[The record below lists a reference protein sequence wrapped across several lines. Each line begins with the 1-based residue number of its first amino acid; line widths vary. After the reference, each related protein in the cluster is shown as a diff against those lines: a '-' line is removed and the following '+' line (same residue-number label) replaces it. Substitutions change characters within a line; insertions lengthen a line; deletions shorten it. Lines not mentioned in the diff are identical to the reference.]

1 MKSSKTNFDLWKKA
15 KKLIP
20 GGNVFLSKRPEL
32 FLPKYWPTYYKKSK
46 GCQIWDLKGRKF
58 FDFSLMGV
66 GTNILGYA
74 YDKID
79 NEVKKAVDNGN
90 MSSLNSYDEIKLSE
104 SLLDIHKWAHM
115 IKFARSGGEANSIA
129 VRIARASTNRQDIA
143 VCGYHGWHDWYL
155 AANLRKKNKLSNY
168 LIKGL
173 LTEGVHNSLANT
185 TYTFIYND
193 YKSLEKLISNH
204 PSIGIIKMEVSRNYL
219 PNQNYLKKVRQLCN
233 RKKIILIFDE
243 CTSGFRETFGGLH
256 KKYKINPD
264 IAVFGKALGNG
275 YAITAVIGKREI
287 MQNSKKSFISSTFW
301 SERIGFV
308 AGYNT
313 LKQMKQIKSWKEI
326 SSKGSLIKKNWLK
339 IFSENKYSINISGLN
354 SIPSFLFEKDNS
366 ARVTFITQEMLK
378 HNFLAANTIF
388 MSIAH
393 KNLYIKSYLE
403 KLEQTVSL
411 MKKIEDKGIKI
422 KNKIIGP
429 LKSDTFDRLN

>member
-115 IKFARSGGEANSIA
+115 RKFARSGGEANSIA

-219 PNQNYLKKVRQLCN
+219 PNQNYLKKVRQ
-233 RKKIILIFDE
+233 
-243 CTSGFRETFGGLH
+243 
-256 KKYKINPD
+256 
-264 IAVFGKALGNG
+264 
-275 YAITAVIGKREI
+275 
-287 MQNSKKSFISSTFW
+287 
-301 SERIGFV
+301 
-308 AGYNT
+308 
-313 LKQMKQIKSWKEI
+313 
-326 SSKGSLIKKNWLK
+326 
-339 IFSENKYSINISGLN
+339 
-354 SIPSFLFEKDNS
+354 
-366 ARVTFITQEMLK
+366 
-378 HNFLAANTIF
+378 
-388 MSIAH
+388 
-393 KNLYIKSYLE
+393 
-403 KLEQTVSL
+403 
-411 MKKIEDKGIKI
+411 
-422 KNKIIGP
+422 
-429 LKSDTFDRLN
+429 

>member
-1 MKSSKTNFDLWKKA
+1 M
-15 KKLIP
+15 
-20 GGNVFLSKRPEL
+20 
-32 FLPKYWPTYYKKSK
+32 
-46 GCQIWDLKGRKF
+46 
-58 FDFSLMGV
+58 
-66 GTNILGYA
+66 
-74 YDKID
+74 
-79 NEVKKAVDNGN
+79 
-90 MSSLNSYDEIKLSE
+90 
-104 SLLDIHKWAHM
+104 
-115 IKFARSGGEANSIA
+115 
-129 VRIARASTNRQDIA
+129 
-143 VCGYHGWHDWYL
+143 
-155 AANLRKKNKLSNY
+155 
-168 LIKGL
+168 
-173 LTEGVHNSLANT
+173 HNSLANT
-185 TYTFIYND
+185 THTFIYND
-193 YKSLEKLISNH
+193 YKSLEKLINNH

-219 PNQNYLKKVRQLCN
+219 PDKNYLKKVRQLCN
-233 RKKIILIFDE
+233 KKIILIFDE

-313 LKQMKQIKSWKEI
+313 LKHMKQIKSWKEI
-326 SSKGSLIKKNWLK
+326 SSKGSLVKKNWLK
-339 IFSENKYSINISGLN
+339 IFSENKYSVKISGLN
-354 SIPSFLFEKDNS
+354 SIPSFLFEKHNS

-393 KNLYIKSYLE
+393 KNFYIKNYLE
-403 KLEQTVSL
+403 KLEQTVSS

-422 KNKIIGP
+422 ETKIIGP

>member
-1 MKSSKTNFDLWKKA
+1 MKKLKKNYNLWNKA

-32 FLPKYWPTYYKKSK
+32 FLPNYWPTYYKKSK
-46 GCQIWDLKGRKF
+46 GCQIWDLNGRKF

-79 NEVKKAVDNGN
+79 NEIKKAVDNGN
-90 MSSLNSYDEIKLSE
+90 MSTLNSYDEIKLSE
-104 SLLDIHKWAHM
+104 SLLNIHKWADM
-115 IKFARSGGEANSIA
+115 VKFARSGGEANSIA
-129 VRIARASTNRQDIA
+129 VRIARASTSKQDIA

-173 LTEGVHNSLANT
+173 LTDGVHKNLANT
-185 TYTFIYND
+185 THTFIYND
-193 YKSLEKLISNH
+193 YKNLEKLINNH
-204 PSIGIIKMEVSRNYL
+204 PNIGIIKMEVSRNYL
-219 PNQNYLKKVRQLCN
+219 PEKNYLKKVRQLCN

-256 KKYKINPD
+256 KKYKIYPD

-275 YAITAVIGKREI
+275 YAITAAIGKREI
-287 MQNSKKSFISSTFW
+287 MENSKKSFISSTFW

-313 LKQMKQIKSWKEI
+313 LKYMKQIKSWKEI
-326 SSKGSLIKKNWLK
+326 SSKGILIKKNWDK
-339 IFSENKYSINISGLN
+339 IF
-354 SIPSFLFEKDNS
+354 
-366 ARVTFITQEMLK
+366 
-378 HNFLAANTIF
+378 
-388 MSIAH
+388 
-393 KNLYIKSYLE
+393 
-403 KLEQTVSL
+403 
-411 MKKIEDKGIKI
+411 
-422 KNKIIGP
+422 
-429 LKSDTFDRLN
+429 